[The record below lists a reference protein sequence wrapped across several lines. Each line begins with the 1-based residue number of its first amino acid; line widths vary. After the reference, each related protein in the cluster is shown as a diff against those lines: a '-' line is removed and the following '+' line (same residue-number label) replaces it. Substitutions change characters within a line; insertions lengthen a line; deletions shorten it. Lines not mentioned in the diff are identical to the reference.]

1 MVNSMRASGF
11 VCMTS
16 CFSEIILANSG
27 VSGSRVNIAAIPKA
41 LGKTDQVDEMGYA
54 QKART

>member
-1 MVNSMRASGF
+1 MHDIMFFRNN
-11 VCMTS
+11 
-16 CFSEIILANSG
+16 IANSG